1 MDGKGKVQA
10 LQEEHNPQSS
20 QAKHTDSAKGSDC
33 TQKTSMRDGVLTLI
47 RGTASQIIVQLRL
60 TSEFGIP
67 HFQIFSEDFRGLSRG
82 EIEQLLVS
90 WLRNGND
97 GLAKL
102 DQLHSDL
109 LAHQIAVIS
118 GLDGIVKTTL
128 EKIAPAENRS
138 KAGALS
144 SKKKDFTVYSKVYQD
159 LNDNIMKRHQ
169 QVVIPGFVSSYVKSR
184 DIQTHDPITIED
196 SDV

>member
-1 MDGKGKVQA
+1 MDGKLKAQA
-10 LQEEHNPQSS
+10 LQAEHNE
-20 QAKHTDSAKGSDC
+20 SAVEADG

-67 HFQIFSEDFRGLSRG
+67 HFQIFSEDFRGLTRG

-97 GLAKL
+97 GFEKL
-102 DQLHSDL
+102 SQLNSDL

-118 GLDGIVKTTL
+118 GLDGIVQTTL
-128 EKIAPAENRS
+128 EKIAPVENRS
-138 KAGALS
+138 KTGDLS
-144 SKKKDFTVYSKVYQD
+144 SKKKDFRVYSKTFQE
-159 LNDNIMKRHQ
+159 LNDNSMKRHK

-184 DIQTHDPITIED
+184 DLQTHDPITIED